1 MLSVKQAV
9 ILAGGRGTRL
19 QPLTDTV
26 PKPMILMNGKPFL
39 EYLIGLLK
47 ENGICEIVLLLGYL
61 PEKITEY
68 FGDGSRFGVKIKYS
82 ISDLSDE
89 TGTRIKKAE
98 ELLQEFFLLTYCDNY
113 LPLDLK
119 KLVEFHEKQKTMAS
133 VTIYTNKDK
142 ITKNNVFV
150 DEKGYVITY
159 DRTRQAKDL
168 NGVDV
173 GFFILS
179 KKITEWM
186 PGENF
191 SFQNVIIPKLIE
203 NHQLSG
209 YLVDYRYYSIGSLE
223 RLPLTERFLQPK
235 KVIFLDRDGVINKKP
250 PKAEYVKKWNE
261 FEFLPGAIEALELLT
276 KNGYHVYLITNQ
288 AGIAR
293 GVMTESD
300 LRSIHEHLQ
309 RELHNNKA
317 KIDGIY
323 YCPHGW
329 DENCECRKPK
339 PGMFFQA
346 ARDHQL
352 DLSKTVF
359 IGDDERDL
367 QAGNA
372 AGVKTILVTPEK
384 NLLQVVHSLLG
395 STANKRID
403 TYYTLFESLLET
415 YMKSD
420 KTRFIVSI
428 AGCSRSGKT
437 ILAKKIQED
446 LKGKKIPST
455 IIPLDN
461 WLLGLNERKGNE
473 TVRERYQYTKI
484 SETIT
489 RLKHGEKIYPPV
501 YDSQTRQVTQKKNS
515 TPLYIEEH
523 GIGIIDGIVSLDIE
537 DVRNLSDYH
546 IYVDINDTVRIQRL
560 KEFYIDYKK
569 CSTKQTEKII
579 KSREIDEVP
588 IIKKTKDYADAIYTM
603 NESDFT

>member
-186 PGENF
+186 
-191 SFQNVIIPKLIE
+191 
-203 NHQLSG
+203 
-209 YLVDYRYYSIGSLE
+209 
-223 RLPLTERFLQPK
+223 
-235 KVIFLDRDGVINKKP
+235 
-250 PKAEYVKKWNE
+250 
-261 FEFLPGAIEALELLT
+261 
-276 KNGYHVYLITNQ
+276 
-288 AGIAR
+288 
-293 GVMTESD
+293 
-300 LRSIHEHLQ
+300 
-309 RELHNNKA
+309 
-317 KIDGIY
+317 
-323 YCPHGW
+323 
-329 DENCECRKPK
+329 
-339 PGMFFQA
+339 
-346 ARDHQL
+346 
-352 DLSKTVF
+352 
-359 IGDDERDL
+359 
-367 QAGNA
+367 
-372 AGVKTILVTPEK
+372 
-384 NLLQVVHSLLG
+384 
-395 STANKRID
+395 
-403 TYYTLFESLLET
+403 
-415 YMKSD
+415 
-420 KTRFIVSI
+420 
-428 AGCSRSGKT
+428 
-437 ILAKKIQED
+437 
-446 LKGKKIPST
+446 
-455 IIPLDN
+455 
-461 WLLGLNERKGNE
+461 
-473 TVRERYQYTKI
+473 
-484 SETIT
+484 
-489 RLKHGEKIYPPV
+489 
-501 YDSQTRQVTQKKNS
+501 
-515 TPLYIEEH
+515 
-523 GIGIIDGIVSLDIE
+523 
-537 DVRNLSDYH
+537 
-546 IYVDINDTVRIQRL
+546 
-560 KEFYIDYKK
+560 
-569 CSTKQTEKII
+569 
-579 KSREIDEVP
+579 
-588 IIKKTKDYADAIYTM
+588 
-603 NESDFT
+603 